1 MSLYLIFC
9 FCASEFGEQPLFL
22 QSGEPCL
29 FALVLKSSLVQS
41 ASAATAAAPP
51 SCPSDWGSSVG
62 RSGVGAWNR
71 HVTTTW
77 MHLRLKKGMLK

>member
-9 FCASEFGEQPLFL
+9 LCASEFGEQPLFL

-41 ASAATAAAPP
+41 AAAASP

-62 RSGVGAWNR
+62 RSGVSAWNR

-77 MHLRLKKGMLK
+77 MHLRPKNRYAQLKA